1 MEPMKNEPHRIPGH
15 SLLVLRPI
23 ATLVFMASLF
33 IPQGGCDRAGGGRSK
48 SGHKTDESA
57 MGLRR
62 AGGQGLVA
70 DREGAARAGARLAP
84 EGDSGAPPLKVLGG
98 AILTIGEKYVAPTLV
113 DPEKMFDKALEFVVA
128 ERPEILIRTEEGR
141 RRKVIAQ
148 VGDRQKI
155 FEKASL
161 DSLSILYTELKQV
174 LGFVREALEAEG
186 KALPKEIAELEYAAV
201 NGMASTLDPHS
212 VLMPPKIYDEMRIR
226 TQGAFGGIGIVISIR
241 DGALT
246 VISPIDG
253 TPAAKAGVRA
263 GDRIVKIEDESTVNM
278 PLTDAVEML
287 RGKPGT
293 PVVFWVERE
302 GWPEARSFRVIREQI
317 EIKSVDSKM
326 LPGKIGYLRV
336 NRFSHNTTE
345 ELQEHLAKLDKGDAR
360 GIVLD
365 LWNNPGGL
373 LQQAEKVADLFLSEG
388 EIVITEA
395 ARGEVLR
402 VRKASADTTRWRR
415 PVVVLVNRGSAS
427 AAEIVAG
434 ALKQQGR
441 AVVLG
446 ERTFGKGT
454 VQMLFE
460 NDDSSALKLTVAQYL
475 TPGNQSIQGVGVV
488 PDVETNAVV
497 LHKEW
502 TRMFGHEADERR
514 REKRKDLLPARSQKP
529 LRPFR
534 RVDYLSPESME
545 GSDSHGSA
553 ENAADGPVIE
563 LARQLLARH
572 GGARDEML
580 RASKRDLE
588 EWEAAQARQV
598 AARLRA
604 RGVDWSPAPAG
615 VTPAPLGTLEVNPS
629 MSPSTPVLAGEELR
643 LRLQVTNRGQ
653 APIFRLRGRTEASS
667 YFLDEREILVG
678 RVGPGEA
685 RSVELK
691 VRIPS
696 HTRSSV
702 QPIRVVLTSPSL
714 DRSFEY
720 NLRLG
725 VRGLMRPRF
734 QLSYRLHDDVK
745 GNGDGRPEKGETVR
759 LQVEVRNVGEGP
771 MTDGVIALRNLSGHG
786 LFVLSGRQAVKTLA
800 SGAKLQRDLTF
811 RIEPDFKEK
820 ILKLEISAYDGKV
833 QEGLS
838 EHLKI
843 PLDPP
848 TATAPGLVGEISPP
862 EIRIDPPPLEVQ
874 PGTKTVEIKGEASDP
889 LAVRDLFIEVSN
901 HDAGEIRHKAYYTA
915 APKGEA
921 YRRLPFSAKVPL
933 WPGLNNI
940 LVVAREKGEVMGFQ
954 RLVVLRPRL
963 EK

>member
-1 MEPMKNEPHRIPGH
+1 MEPMQEKGITLPGPARKGPG
-15 SLLVLRPI
+15 LLTLSVLVTVLWAWTPGCERER
-23 ATLVFMASLF
+23 
-33 IPQGGCDRAGGGRSK
+33 GGGSAGEEKAKTVVKRSGSGSGQDLLADRA
-48 SGHKTDESA
+48 
-57 MGLRR
+57 
-62 AGGQGLVA
+62 
-70 DREGAARAGARLAP
+70 GAARAGARLTP
-84 EGDSGAPPLKVLGG
+84 EGSSGAPPLKVLGG

-113 DPEKMFDKALEFVVA
+113 DPPKMFDKALEFVVA
-128 ERPEILIRTEEGR
+128 ERPEILIRSDRGKKR
-141 RRKVIAQ
+141 RLVAQ
-148 VGDRQKI
+148 VGERSRS
-155 FEKASL
+155 FELGSL
-161 DSLSILYTELKQV
+161 ESLSLLYTELKQV
-174 LGFVREALEAEG
+174 LGFVRGVLESEG
-186 KALPKEIAELEYAAV
+186 KVPPKEIAEIEYAAV
-201 NGMASTLDPHS
+201 NGLVSTLDPHS

-293 PVVFWVERE
+293 PVTFWAERE

-345 ELQEHLAKLDKGDAR
+345 ELTEHLASLVKGEAR

-402 VRKASADTTRWRR
+402 VRKASAESTRWKR

-441 AVVLG
+441 ALVLG

-475 TPGNQSIQGVGVV
+475 TPGNVSIQGVGVV
-488 PDVETNAVV
+488 PDVMTNAVV
-497 LHKEW
+497 LHKDW

-514 REKRKDLLPARSQKP
+514 RAKRKDLLPARSQTPQRP
-529 LRPFR
+529 LH
-534 RVDYLSPESME
+534 RVDYLSPESGE
-545 GSDSHGSA
+545 GADVHT
-553 ENAADGPVIE
+553 ENAADAPVIE

-572 GGARDEML
+572 GGNREEML
-580 RASKRDLE
+580 RASRKDLE
-588 EWEAAQARQV
+588 EWDGAQSRQV
-598 AARLRA
+598 VASLRK
-604 RGVDWSPAPAG
+604 RGVDWSPAPGDAAPG
-615 VTPAPLGTLEVNPS
+615 VLGAMEVQASFTPA
-629 MSPSTPVLAGEELR
+629 SPALAGEEVR
-643 LRLQVTNRGQ
+643 LRIVVTNRGQ
-653 APIFRLRGRTEASS
+653 APIFRLRGRTEAPS

-678 RVGPGEA
+678 RLAPGEK
-685 RSVELK
+685 RSVELR

-696 HTRSSV
+696 HTRASI
-702 QPIRVVLTSPSL
+702 QPVRLRLESPSL
-714 DRSFEY
+714 ERPFEST
-720 NLRLG
+720 LRLG
-725 VRGLMRPRF
+725 VRELPRPRF

-745 GNGDGRPEKGETVR
+745 GNGDGRPELGETVR
-759 LQVEVRNVGEGP
+759 LRVEVRNVGEGT
-771 MTDGVIALRNLSGHG
+771 MSDGVVALRNLSGHG
-786 LFVLSGRQAVKTLA
+786 LFVLSGRQAVKQLA
-800 SGAKLQRDLTF
+800 AGAKLERDLTF
-811 RIEPDFKEK
+811 RIEPDYKAQV
-820 ILKLEISAYDGKV
+820 LKLELSVYDGKV
-833 QEGLS
+833 QEGIS

-843 PLDPP
+843 PLAPA
-848 TATAPGLVGEISPP
+848 TATAPGLVGEIAPP
-862 EIRIDPPPLEVQ
+862 EIRVEAPPLEV
-874 PGTKTVEIKGEASDP
+874 PSGTVSVELTGEASAP
-889 LAVRDLFIEVSN
+889 QTVRDLFVEVSN
-901 HDAGEIRHKAYYTA
+901 HEAGEVRHKAFYA
-915 APKGEA
+915 ASPKGA
-921 YRRLPFSAKVPL
+921 PARRLPFKAQVPL
-933 WPGLNNI
+933 WPGLNTI
-940 LVVAREKGEVMGFQ
+940 LVVAREKGEVMGFR
-954 RLVVLRPRL
+954 RLMVLRP
-963 EK
+963 